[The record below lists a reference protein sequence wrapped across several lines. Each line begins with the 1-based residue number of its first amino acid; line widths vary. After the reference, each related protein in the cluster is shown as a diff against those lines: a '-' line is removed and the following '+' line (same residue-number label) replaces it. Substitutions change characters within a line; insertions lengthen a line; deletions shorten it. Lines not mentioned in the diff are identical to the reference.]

1 MSKKNLLKWLQEGQ
15 ITIPS
20 VLLTHY
26 KEMKLD
32 EYELV
37 LLLHILSY
45 NRKGE

>member
-1 MSKKNLLKWLQEGQ
+1 MSKTNLLKWLKEGQ

-20 VLLTHY
+20 VLLSQY

-37 LLLHILSY
+37 LLLLSFLI
-45 NRKGE
+45 